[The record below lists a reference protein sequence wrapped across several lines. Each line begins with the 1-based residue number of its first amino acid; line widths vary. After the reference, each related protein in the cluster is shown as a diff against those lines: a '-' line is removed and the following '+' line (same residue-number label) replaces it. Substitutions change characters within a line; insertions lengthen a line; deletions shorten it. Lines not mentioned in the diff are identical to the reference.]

1 MNIAIFAG
9 ALNEHQD
16 GVTRVLHRHIR
27 YYKRMGY
34 RMHFFTPSYN
44 EGNKLENVTKI
55 GSIPFPLYSDYKLS
69 LPLRRKITRAMEKL
83 SPDLVFIH
91 SPCTLG
97 LTATKAA
104 EELNIPVVAEYH
116 THFPTYLSY
125 YKISFLE
132 RFVWQ
137 YMRYLYSKCELVF
150 VPSKS
155 VEKNLNENGILN
167 TVFIPHGVD
176 NDVFNPKFFNAEFK
190 SKLGVEGKK
199 IVLFVGRIVKE
210 KNIDVLVQAVELL
223 AKREDFVLVVAGG
236 GPYLKYYQA
245 KTRNA
250 IFLGHLNTKELAQV
264 YASSDLFVFP
274 SVTETFGNVILE
286 AMASGLPPI
295 VANSFGA
302 SELISNFEN
311 GILAT
316 PNSAEDLARAIELLL
331 DDDTLRR
338 KIAQNAYE
346 FALSYSWENILNI
359 YNNYLLNS
367 QKKATLNLVN
377 TPIEQ
382 NSVAVKEH
390 SY

>member
-27 YYKRMGY
+27 FYKRLGY
-34 RMHFFTPSYN
+34 RMYFFTPSYN

-55 GSIPFPLYSDYKLS
+55 SSIPFPLYSDHKLS
-69 LPLRRKITRAMEKL
+69 LPLKRKITRELEKL

-97 LTATKAA
+97 LIATKGA
-104 EELNIPVVAEYH
+104 EELKIPAVAEYH
-116 THFPTYLSY
+116 THFPTYLTY

-132 RFVWQ
+132 RYVWR
-137 YMRYLYSKCELVF
+137 YMRYLYSKCEVVF

-155 VEKNLNENGILN
+155 VEKNLNENGISN

-176 NDVFNPKFFNAEFK
+176 TEVFNPKFFNAELK
-190 SKLGVEGKK
+190 TKLGIEGKK

-210 KNIDVLVQAVELL
+210 KNLDILVQAVELL

-236 GPYLKYYQA
+236 GPYLKYYQSRTKRA
-245 KTRNA
+245 L
-250 IFLGHLNTKELAQV
+250 FLGHLHTNELAQI
-264 YASSDLFVFP
+264 YASSDIFVFP

-286 AMASGLPPI
+286 GMASGLPPV

-311 GILAT
+311 GILVA
-316 PNSAEDLARAIELLL
+316 PNS
-331 DDDTLRR
+331 
-338 KIAQNAYE
+338 
-346 FALSYSWENILNI
+346 
-359 YNNYLLNS
+359 
-367 QKKATLNLVN
+367 
-377 TPIEQ
+377 
-382 NSVAVKEH
+382 
-390 SY
+390 